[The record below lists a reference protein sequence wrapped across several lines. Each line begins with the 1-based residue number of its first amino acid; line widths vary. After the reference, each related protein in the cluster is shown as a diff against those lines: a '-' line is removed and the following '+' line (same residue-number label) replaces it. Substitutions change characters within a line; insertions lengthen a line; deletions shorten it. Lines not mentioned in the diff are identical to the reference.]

1 MQRSGGASKAVAV
14 GFLVAGLVSCTGQAA
29 RQRHYPFQDA
39 SRPIAARVED
49 LLGRMSL
56 PQKIAQMV
64 LVERNTASPEDVGS
78 VGLGGVLSAGGSAPD
93 PNTAAN
99 WAQMVDGY
107 QKAALQGPLPVPIL
121 YGTDAVHG
129 HNNLVGA
136 TLFPHQI
143 GLGATRDPA
152 LVQRVEQATAQELAG
167 TGPRWDFAPC
177 VCVVR
182 DARWGRTYES
192 FGEDPRLVTSMGSAA
207 IEGLQGANV
216 LATAKHYLGDGGT
229 TGGTDQGNTQ
239 LTEAQLRAIHLP
251 PFRAAVDQNVASVM
265 ISYSSW
271 NGAKLHGDRH
281 LIQDV
286 LKGELGF
293 KGFVVSDF
301 DGIQQ
306 MDGQRG
312 LTATEVSAAVNA
324 GIDMAML
331 SDDWRSFIDLLSAEV
346 GKGHVPLARI
356 NDAVRRILT
365 QKFRF
370 GLFEH
375 PYTDRS
381 LASTIGSPQHRE
393 LARQAVRESAVLL
406 KNDGRVLPLPKTG
419 GKIFVAGDNADDIG
433 NQSGGWS
440 VTWQGHSGPITRG
453 TTILAG
459 IRGAVAG
466 QTTVTYN
473 RGGNGLDS
481 SYRAAIAVVGERPYA
496 EGRGDSPSGVRL
508 ADSDT
513 AMLNRLSAA
522 GVPLIVV
529 LVSGRPMDVHEQL
542 PSWRALLAAWLPG
555 TEGEGVADVLFG
567 DYNPTGRLPLSWPA
581 TAIQEPMNAGKGRT
595 PLFLNGYGLSF

>member
-1 MQRSGGASKAVAV
+1 M
-14 GFLVAGLVSCTGQAA
+14 AGLVSCTGQPPH
-29 RQRHYPFQDA
+29 QQHYPFQDA
-39 SRPIAARVED
+39 SRPVAARVED
-49 LLGRMSL
+49 LLERMSL
-56 PQKIAQMV
+56 PEKISQMV
-64 LVERNTASPEDVGS
+64 LVERNAASPEDVGS

-93 PNTAAN
+93 PNTAAG

-143 GLGATRDPA
+143 GLGATGDPA
-152 LVQRVEQATAQELAG
+152 LVRQIERATAQELAG

-177 VCVVR
+177 VCVAR
-182 DARWGRTYES
+182 DDRWGRTYES
-192 FGEDPRLVTSMGSAA
+192 FGEDPRLVASMGSAA

-251 PFRAAVDQNVASVM
+251 PFRAAVAQNVAAVM
-265 ISYSSW
+265 VSYSSW
-271 NGAKLHGDRH
+271 NGTKLHADRH

-286 LKGELGF
+286 LKDELGF
-293 KGFVVSDF
+293 TGFVVSDF

-306 MDGQRG
+306 IDGQPG
-312 LTATEVSAAVNA
+312 LTATEVSTAVNA

-331 SDDWRSFIDLLSAEV
+331 SNDWRDFTDLLSAEV
-346 GKGHVPLARI
+346 SKGHVPLARI

-381 LASTIGSPQHRE
+381 LASTIGNREHRD

-406 KNDGRVLPLPKTG
+406 KNEGRVLPLPKTG
-419 GKIFVAGDNADDIG
+419 GKIFVAGSNADDIG
-433 NQSGGWS
+433 NQSGGWT
-440 VTWQGHSGPITRG
+440 VTWQGHSGPVTQG

-459 IRGAVAG
+459 IRAAVAG
-466 QTTVTYN
+466 QATVTYN
-473 RGGNGLDS
+473 RDGKGLDS
-481 SYRAAIAVVGERPYA
+481 TYRAAIAIVGERPYA
-496 EGRGDSPSGVRL
+496 EGQGDSRSGVRL

-513 AMLNRLSAA
+513 AMLNRLSAT
-522 GVPLIVV
+522 GVPLVVV

-567 DYNPTGRLPLSWPA
+567 DYNPTGKLPVSWPA
-581 TAIQEPMNAGKGRT
+581 TATQEPVNAGDGRT
-595 PLFLNGYGLSF
+595 PLFPYGYGLSF